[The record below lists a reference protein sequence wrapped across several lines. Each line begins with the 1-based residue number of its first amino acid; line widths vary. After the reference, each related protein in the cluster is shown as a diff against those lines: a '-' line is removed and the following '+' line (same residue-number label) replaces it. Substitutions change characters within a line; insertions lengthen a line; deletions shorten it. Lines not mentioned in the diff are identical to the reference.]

1 MGTVL
6 VWLWGWQVEG
16 DWEKKD
22 SFAVDVDVDVDEVDV
37 DVVEEDEDEEGEGE
51 APNNFANTASLY
63 THIPMFTL
71 VVAKNLAVPGKTA
84 AKGLSRNVDIIVS
97 IVFAVRYVPV

>member
-6 VWLWGWQVEG
+6 VWPCGWQVEG

-22 SFAVDVDVDVDEVDV
+22 SFAVDVVVDDEDCDVDE
-37 DVVEEDEDEEGEGE
+37 EEE
-51 APNNFANTASLY
+51 APNSFANTASLY

-71 VVAKNLAVPGKTA
+71 VVAKNLAVPGKTVE
-84 AKGLSRNVDIIVS
+84 KGLSRSVDVIVS

>member
-22 SFAVDVDVDVDEVDV
+22 SFAVDVDVA
-37 DVVEEDEDEEGEGE
+37 EEDEDEEGEGE

-84 AKGLSRNVDIIVS
+84 AKGLSRNVDVIVS

>member
-6 VWLWGWQVEG
+6 VWPCGWQVDG

-22 SFAVDVDVDVDEVDV
+22 SFGVEVDDAEEDRDVDE
-37 DVVEEDEDEEGEGE
+37 EGE

-71 VVAKNLAVPGKTA
+71 VVARNLAVPGKTVE
-84 AKGLSRNVDIIVS
+84 KGLSRSVDVIVS

>member
-6 VWLWGWQVEG
+6 VWPCGWQVDG

-22 SFAVDVDVDVDEVDV
+22 SFGVEVDDDEEDRDVDE
-37 DVVEEDEDEEGEGE
+37 EGE

-71 VVAKNLAVPGKTA
+71 VVARNLAVPGKTVE
-84 AKGLSRNVDIIVS
+84 KGLSRSVDVIVS

>member
-22 SFAVDVDVDVDEVDV
+22 SFAVDVDV
-37 DVVEEDEDEEGEGE
+37 VEDDEDEEGEGE

-71 VVAKNLAVPGKTA
+71 VVAKNLAVPGKTV
-84 AKGLSRNVDIIVS
+84 AKGLSRNVDVIVS